1 MMLPLDGMR
10 VLDLTTLVFG
20 PVATQTLGDMGAD
33 VIKIEAPDGD
43 ATRILGPMRSP
54 KMAAMFLT
62 LNRNKRSLVLDL
74 KTPEGKQILWQLIAD
89 ADAFVH
95 NMRPQKMA
103 ALGFDEAAVRQ
114 HNPRLVYAGLYG
126 FGAAGI
132 YAGEP
137 AYDDVIQGLSGIV
150 GAAMARDGK
159 ASFVPMT
166 MADKLMG
173 VIAAQG
179 ILAALIKALRSG
191 QGCCLETAMFEGMT
205 AFTMADHQYRRV
217 FRPADG
223 GAGYERVTS
232 PHRPPLPTADGYICA
247 LPYTDAQFQRFWLA
261 AERADLAADQR
272 FTSYRDRQENIDALY
287 ALMAEVSVTKTTAEW
302 LQSLKAQEIP
312 CGPVNSLDEVFDD
325 PHLKSVGF
333 FRDVM
338 HPSEGALTLPDTAF
352 QFDGASLPI
361 REMPPTLGQHGS
373 EILAGIGYTA
383 ADIER
388 FIDQGVTIAPSMP
401 AAVEA

>member
-1 MMLPLDGMR
+1 MLPLDGMR

-62 LNRNKRSLVLDL
+62 LNRNKRSMVLDL
-74 KTPEGKQILWQLIAD
+74 KTAAGKEVLWRLIAD

-103 ALGFDEAAVRQ
+103 ALGFDEQAVRG
-114 HNPRLVYAGLYG
+114 HNPRIVYAGLYG
-126 FGAAGI
+126 FGAAGT

-137 AYDDVIQGLSGIV
+137 AYDDVIQGLSGVV
-150 GAAMARDGK
+150 GAAMARDGN

-191 QGCCLETAMFEGMT
+191 EGCCLETAMFEGMT
-205 AFTMADHQYRRV
+205 AFTLADHQYRRV
-217 FRPADG
+217 FRPPEG

-232 PHRPPLPTADGYICA
+232 PHRQPLATQDGFICV
-247 LPYTDAQFQRFWLA
+247 LPYTDAQFQRFWFA
-261 AERADLAADQR
+261 AERADLAEDER
-272 FTSYRDRQENIDALY
+272 FISYRDRQQNIDALY
-287 ALMAEVSVTKTTAEW
+287 ALMAEVSMTKTTADW
-302 LQSLKAQEIP
+302 LNLLKTAEIP
-312 CGPVNSLDEVFDD
+312 CGPVNSLDQVFED
-325 PHLKSVGF
+325 PHLTSVGF

-338 HPSEGALTLPDTAF
+338 HPSEGALSLPDTAF

-361 REMPPTLGQHGS
+361 REMPPRLGQHGP
-373 EILAGIGYTA
+373 EILATLGYTA
-383 ADIER
+383 DDIQQL
-388 FIDQGVTIAPSMP
+388 IDAGVTMLPPVAGEQP
-401 AAVEA
+401 A